1 MLINLTR
8 VDRKEFYIATAH
20 KGNIF
25 NYETNSMRYVHGHV
39 RKNIINE
46 KIISFN
52 FFKI

>member
-39 RKNIINE
+39 RKKYRKDYII
-46 KIISFN
+46 
-52 FFKI
+52 